1 MLSDEEETAFFFE
14 DYSTTVIDDDTLS
27 LLVSILKEIIDCV
40 TYIKIPYDTL
50 MNIPVFRRKQIIL
63 IHNENVNKENKNVET
78 TTTTDMMVNS
88 FAKMSM

>member
-1 MLSDEEETAFFFE
+1 MLSDEEETAF
-14 DYSTTVIDDDTLS
+14 
-27 LLVSILKEIIDCV
+27 LKEIIDCV